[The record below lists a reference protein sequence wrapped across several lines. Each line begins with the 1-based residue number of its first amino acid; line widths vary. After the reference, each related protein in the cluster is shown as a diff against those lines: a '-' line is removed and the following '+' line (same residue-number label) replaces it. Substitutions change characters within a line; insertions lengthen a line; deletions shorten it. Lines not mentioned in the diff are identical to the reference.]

1 MNDTELIDEM
11 VRRLGVEL
19 KGLLSKVRNGHVS
32 AGGLEVVLRQKLW
45 HVGNQAFGVILE
57 ALDRQLTSDRPVY
70 DHRTRTVVSLF
81 GPLDICRGRCHQDG
95 QWRYPL
101 DEAMG
106 LWGHHGWTVGLRE
119 TVSLLSCDSGFQ
131 NVSDLMGRLFGL
143 SISAPSVQKIAEN
156 AGSRALVM
164 HDRDQAVVDR
174 PPDTL
179 IIATDGCMAPR
190 RDGWHEVKVA
200 TIYPKASRSIGSKGR
215 RRLIDKEY
223 YASGDPAG
231 AFGDAL
237 WERSRRWGSD
247 RCDRV
252 VVMGDGARW
261 IWSLS
266 DLHFPGAIEIV
277 DVYHAA
283 EHLWTV
289 GEALWGDRHTSPATR
304 SWSRRYCRYLKTGR
318 LDLVLRA
325 IRRGRRNRGNQLT
338 AKERKTIAQ
347 NLGYFETNAQ
357 RMRYGRFRQMK
368 LPIGTG
374 AVEGSCRFVV
384 QSRLKR
390 PGARWSPLGLDNML
404 ALKLERLNDNWE
416 QLWPHLNVA

>member
-1 MNDTELIDEM
+1 MNDTELIDKM
-11 VRRLGVEL
+11 VQRLGVEL
-19 KGLLSKVRNGHVS
+19 KGVLSKVHEGDIA
-32 AGGLEVVLRQKLW
+32 AGSVEGVLRQELW
-45 HVGNQAFGVILE
+45 HVGNQALGVILE
-57 ALDRQLTSDRPVY
+57 AMDRQLTSDRPVY

-95 QWRYPL
+95 QWQYPL
-101 DEAMG
+101 DEVMG
-106 LWGHHGWTVGLRE
+106 LWGHHSWTVGLRE
-119 TVSLLSCDSGFQ
+119 TVSLLSCDSSFE
-131 NVSDLMGRLFGL
+131 NVSDLMDRLFGL
-143 SISAPSVQKIAEN
+143 PISAPSVQKIAEN
-156 AGSRALVM
+156 AGSRALEM
-164 HDRDQAVVDR
+164 PDDDPAVVDR

-179 IIATDGCMAPR
+179 IVATDGCMAPR

-200 TIYPKASRSIGSKGR
+200 TIYPKSSRCVGPKGR
-215 RRLIDKEY
+215 RRLTDKEY
-223 YASGDPAG
+223 YASSDPAG
-231 AFGDAL
+231 QFGDAL
-237 WERSRRWGSD
+237 WERTRRWGSD
-247 RCDRV
+247 HCDRV

-261 IWSLS
+261 IWNLA

-289 GEALWGDRHTSPATR
+289 GEALWGDRQTSPATR
-304 SWSRRYCRYLKTGR
+304 SWSRRYCKYLKAGR

-325 IRRGRRNRGNQLT
+325 IQRARRSRSDRLT
-338 AKERKTIAQ
+338 AKDRKIITQ
-347 NLGYFETNAQ
+347 NLAYFERNAH

-390 PGARWSPLGLDNML
+390 PGARWSPTGLDNML
-404 ALKLERLNDNWE
+404 ALKLARLNNRWE
-416 QLWPHLNVA
+416 QIWPHLNVA